1 MKFKKPRI
9 AVVIGSVVSG
19 GLCYVIQFFSNSDQS
34 TFHLKWILISVF
46 ISITNY
52 SIFSFLFKRFILNR
66 LNLIVKNV
74 YSTNDERASKLAS
87 KSSDDLLD
95 DMELEIE
102 QWESDK
108 IKEIDKLKEQEA
120 FRREFLGNLSHELK
134 TPIFSIQGY
143 ILTLLEGGLEDQ
155 EVNKLFLERASK
167 ATDRMVSIIADLDQI
182 TKIEADSFKLDI
194 RPFDI
199 VELVKDIF
207 ESLDLKAKQ
216 KNITLKLEKD
226 YNSVLVDADK
236 NKIAQVLT
244 NLIGNSIFYGN
255 QDGITVVSIS
265 NVDNLIL
272 LSVEDN
278 GLGIEEVHLNRL
290 FERFYRVE
298 KSRNR
303 NEGGSGLGLAIVKH
317 LLEAHGQSITV
328 KSKVGQG
335 STFSFGLTK
344 SKSSAGALLS
354 SRGIPIK

>member
-1 MKFKKPRI
+1 MKIQKPSTLI
-9 AVVIGSVVSG
+9 LIGSLVIGGS
-19 GLCYVIQFFSNSDQS
+19 CYLIQILSNLNQPSS
-34 TFHLKWILISVF
+34 HYRWILVSCIVSLF
-46 ISITNY
+46 T
-52 SIFSFLFKRFILNR
+52 FLFFGYLFKTFIINR

-74 YSTNDERASKLAS
+74 YSNSKVMS
-87 KSSDDLLD
+87 MNQRNKSAENLLE

-102 QWESDK
+102 NWENEK
-108 IKEIDKLKEQEA
+108 LREIDKLKEQEA

-155 EVNKLFLERASK
+155 DVNKLFLERASK

-182 TKIEADSFKLDI
+182 TKLEADSFKLDV

-207 ESLDLKAKQ
+207 ESLDLKAKE
-216 KNITLKLEKD
+216 KNIELSLEKE
-226 YNSVLVDADK
+226 YSPILVDADK

-255 QDGITVVSIS
+255 QNGTTVISIS
-265 NVDNLIL
+265 NVDDLIL
-272 LSVEDN
+272 VSVEDN
-278 GLGIEEVHLNRL
+278 GLGIEDVHLNRL

>member
-1 MKFKKPRI
+1 
-9 AVVIGSVVSG
+9 
-19 GLCYVIQFFSNSDQS
+19 
-34 TFHLKWILISVF
+34 
-46 ISITNY
+46 
-52 SIFSFLFKRFILNR
+52 
-66 LNLIVKNV
+66 
-74 YSTNDERASKLAS
+74 
-87 KSSDDLLD
+87 
-95 DMELEIE
+95 
-102 QWESDK
+102 
-108 IKEIDKLKEQEA
+108 
-120 FRREFLGNLSHELK
+120 
-134 TPIFSIQGY
+134 
-143 ILTLLEGGLEDQ
+143 
-155 EVNKLFLERASK
+155 
-167 ATDRMVSIIADLDQI
+167 MVSIIADLDQI

-328 KSKVGQG
+328 KSKVGKG
-335 STFSFGLTK
+335 STFSFGLSK
-344 SKSSAGALLS
+344 SKSNAGSLLS